1 MKHEKNL
8 SRSLSIRLFLQLTGT
23 LLLFTFGSVALYMII
38 LLVFGMFVWQGDEP
52 IYILGTWIRARQE
65 PLGLLYLVTGY
76 IFIIHH
82 YWTKP
87 FHYLQN
93 VIDAAKIVS
102 SPDDQL
108 VELPSA
114 LDDLEG
120 QLNQIKITTLTSQ
133 RAAKEAEQRKSDLVT
148 YLAHDLKTPFTSVI
162 GYLTLLRDEQN
173 MSPEM
178 RQRYQNIALDKA
190 ERLDDLIN
198 EFFDITRFNLSHIE
212 LNKQRINLT
221 LMLQQLSSEF
231 APMLKDKNLNIALK
245 APEGIMLRCD
255 PDKLQRVFDNL
266 LRNAVNYSY
275 ENSVIRIEAV
285 PLGKEILLVFEND
298 GETISEDK
306 LNRLFEQFYRLDTAR
321 GTRRGGA
328 GLGLAIAKEIV
339 ELHGGQIRAVSENE
353 IIRFEVRLPL

>member
-8 SRSLSIRLFLQLTGT
+8 SRRLSLKLFLQLVGT
-23 LLLFTFGSVALYMII
+23 ILLFTFGSAALYMVA
-38 LLVFGMFVWQGDEP
+38 LLSFGMFTWQGDEL
-52 IYILGTWIRARQE
+52 IYVLGSWIRDRQG
-65 PLGLLYLVTGY
+65 PLGLLYLLAGY
-76 IFIIHH
+76 IFIVHH

-87 FHYLQN
+87 FHYLQK
-93 VIDAAKIVS
+93 VIDAARIVS

-108 VELPSA
+108 VELPPA
-114 LDDLEG
+114 LSDLES
-120 QLNQIKITTLTSQ
+120 QLNQIKVTTLASQ

-148 YLAHDLKTPFTSVI
+148 YLAHDLKTPITSVI
-162 GYLTLLRDEQN
+162 GYLALLRDEQD
-173 MSPEM
+173 MSAEM
-178 RQRYQNIALDKA
+178 RRRYQNIALDKA

-212 LNKQRINLT
+212 LNKRRINLT

-231 APMLKDKNLNIALK
+231 TPMLRDKELEVSLD

-275 ENSVIRIEAV
+275 ETSTIRIKAV
-285 PLGKEILLVFEND
+285 PSQADVLLTFENH

-339 ELHGGQIRAVSENE
+339 ELHGGSIRAYSQNE
-353 IIRFEVRLPL
+353 MIRFEVRLPF

>member
-8 SRSLSIRLFLQLTGT
+8 SRSLSIRLFLQLVATII
-23 LLLFTFGSVALYMII
+23 LFTFGSVALYMIA
-38 LLVFGMFVWQGDEP
+38 LLVFGMFTWYGDEP
-52 IYILGTWIRARQE
+52 LYILGSWVRARQE
-65 PLGLLYLVTGY
+65 LLGLLYLLAGY

-82 YWTKP
+82 YWSKP

-102 SPDDQL
+102 GQDDQL

-114 LDDLEG
+114 LSELEG

-148 YLAHDLKTPFTSVI
+148 YLAHDLKTPITSVI

-231 APMLKDKNLNIALK
+231 APMLRDKNLKITLD

-275 ENSVIRIEAV
+275 EDSVIRIKASPSE
-285 PLGKEILLVFEND
+285 KEVLLVFEND

-339 ELHGGQIRAVSENE
+339 DLHGGQIRALSQDE
-353 IIRFEVRLPL
+353 IIRFEVRLPM

>member
-8 SRSLSIRLFLQLTGT
+8 SRSLSIKLFLQMIAAII
-23 LLLFTFGSVALYMII
+23 LFTFGSIALYII
-38 LLVFGMFVWQGDEP
+38 AQFVFGLFVWQGDEP
-52 IYILGTWIRARQE
+52 LYILGTWIRARQD
-65 PLGLLYLVTGY
+65 LVGLLYLMAGY
-76 IFIIHH
+76 IIIFHH

-93 VIDAAKIVS
+93 VIDASKIVS
-102 SPDDQL
+102 SQDDQL

-114 LDDLEG
+114 LSDLEG
-120 QLNQIKITTLTSQ
+120 QLNQIKVTTLTSQ

-148 YLAHDLKTPFTSVI
+148 YLAHDLKTPITSVI

-173 MSPEM
+173 MSAEM
-178 RQRYQNIALDKA
+178 RQRYQSIALDKA

-231 APMLKDKNLNIALK
+231 APMLRDKDLK
-245 APEGIMLRCD
+245 ISLDAPEGIMLRCD

-275 ENSVIRIEAV
+275 EGSVIRIKASPSE
-285 PLGKEILLVFEND
+285 KEVLLVFEND

-339 ELHGGQIRAVSENE
+339 DLHGGQIRALSHDE
-353 IIRFEVRLPL
+353 IIRFEVRLPM